1 MNKAST
7 PERITSPSQ
16 GHSSK
21 IANVLNHLL
30 TIGDLNRFDAERI
43 GDHCLNTTISVL
55 ANNYALLIVRTPEK
69 VPNRFGRKTRVNRYS
84 LPYSEYER
92 AAKLL
97 QVLTKRG
104 R

>member
-1 MNKAST
+1 MKKAST
-7 PERITSPSQ
+7 PEEVTGPSQ

-30 TIGDLNRFDAERI
+30 TIGDLNRFEAERI

-55 ANNYALLIVRTPEK
+55 ANNYGLMIIRTPEK
-69 VPNRFGRKTRVNRYS
+69 VKNRFGSKTRVYRYS
-84 LPYSEYER
+84 LPNSEHER

-104 R
+104 H